1 MNVTITGIKY
11 QMTDCETLDQMTLAA
26 ERFVRTL
33 PLGAE
38 IILRRDTCN
47 PADPLAVA
55 AYYRYGQRVGY
66 VTREEAALLTPLMN
80 LRGEVDA
87 VVCGSSNHVTFDVRV
102 PDLPD
107 RCQWRGEPQPRL
119 LPPLPFADALAL
131 PFARVESGAEVVMP
145 RFLECDLRAESIGH
159 LLSMAEVLEPS
170 FGLTICREDAL
181 WSRQAY
187 NKLRQLVAQGPMLG
201 ISDSQLLWLDNMA
214 DRLDRRLSR
223 CRQAGGEYTLWQE
236 MRQRIA
242 GEGRLVQRFVDNYAR
257 CVLECPIE
265 QCPDQLLRTEAQ
277 RLDHWLDEVR
287 TQLGC
292 CPRREGERALAR
304 RLYVR
309 RVSRR
314 EAYDVVSVLLLRERM
329 AALIDRLPQPAPAVA
344 LPPLLD
350 TPRGREVLRLAQ
362 AQGWLDRD
370 FQPALPTKEHAAL
383 LGSRISQVL
392 WGENKWG
399 IMQPFW
405 GQKLM
410 AQAYQNGINNSNLQQ
425 FYAQIIDA
433 IK

>member
-11 QMTDCETLDQMTLAA
+11 QMTQCENLDERTLAA
-26 ERFVRTL
+26 ERFVRSL

-47 PADPLAVA
+47 AADALAVA

-80 LRGEVDA
+80 RRGEVDA
-87 VVCGSSNHVTFDVRV
+87 KVCGSSNHVTFDVSV
-102 PDLPD
+102 PDLPAAAL
-107 RCQWRGEPQPRL
+107 WRGEPQPRQ
-119 LPPLPFADALAL
+119 LPPLPFAAALAL
-131 PFARVESGAEVVMP
+131 PYARVESGAEVVMP
-145 RFLECDLRAESIGH
+145 RFMECDLRPENIER
-159 LLSMAEVLEPS
+159 LLTMAEVVEPS

-187 NKLRQLVAQGPMLG
+187 NKLRQIVAQGEWLG
-201 ISDSQLLWLDNMA
+201 LDEGQLIWLERMA

-223 CRQAGGEYTLWQE
+223 IRQAGGEYALWQE
-236 MRQRIA
+236 MRQRLA
-242 GEGRLVQRFVDNYAR
+242 GDEGLADRFVDNYAR
-257 CVLECPIE
+257 CELECPLE
-265 QCPDQLLRTEAQ
+265 ECPADTLQTHVD
-277 RLDHWLDEVR
+277 RLDEWLDRVR
-287 TQLGC
+287 LQLGC
-292 CPRREGERALAR
+292 CPRSEGQRALAR
-304 RLYVR
+304 RLYSQ

-314 EAYDVVSVLLLRERM
+314 EVYDVLSVLLLRERLADQM
-329 AALIDRLPQPAPAVA
+329 GRRRATAEPAA
-344 LPPLLD
+344 LPPQLD

-362 AQGWLDRD
+362 SRGWLDADYRP
-370 FQPALPTKEHAAL
+370 QLPTKEHAAL

-392 WGENKWG
+392 WGENRWG

-410 AQAYQNGINNSNLQQ
+410 AQAFQNAINNSNLQQ